1 MWVQGTTAHY
11 TLQLGTPNLD
21 TAWEDTY
28 GLAMPPHLFAL
39 SDQGGGGL
47 GRLCSSGR
55 AKHAARS
62 SRYWQGLGLLPRT
75 PGLAGS
81 TSWLLRRKWDGRHV
95 WVVATYSP
103 TVYVKLL
110 PAAAVAGVTV
120 LLAAMS
126 AEACKL
132 HRG

>member
-47 GRLCSSGR
+47 VDCAALAEPNMLHVVHGTGR
-55 AKHAARS
+55 
-62 SRYWQGLGLLPRT
+62 
-75 PGLAGS
+75 
-81 TSWLLRRKWDGRHV
+81 V
-95 WVVATYSP
+95 WVCSQGP
-103 TVYVKLL
+103 QDS
-110 PAAAVAGVTV
+110 
-120 LLAAMS
+120 LAAQ
-126 AEACKL
+126 AGC
-132 HRG
+132 

>member
-21 TAWEDTY
+21 TAWKGTY

-39 SDQGGGGL
+39 SDQGGGL

-62 SRYWQGLGLLPRT
+62 YRT
-75 PGLAGS
+75 
-81 TSWLLRRKWDGRHV
+81 GRV
-95 WVVATYSP
+95 WVCSQGP
-103 TVYVKLL
+103 QDS
-110 PAAAVAGVTV
+110 
-120 LLAAMS
+120 LAAQ
-126 AEACKL
+126 AGC
-132 HRG
+132 